1 MRWIALDSTLSIFWM
16 DGERMERRFRSSTSE
31 MGSFILEKV
40 KSEIFK

>member
-1 MRWIALDSTLSIFWM
+1 
-16 DGERMERRFRSSTSE
+16 MERRFRSSTSE